1 MQLFNL
7 IILCLLTACVPNFAA
22 PNRAEDTPD
31 LWERE
36 LHVEYQ
42 LAFEKRLYVNL
53 EEIHDLE
60 AKTRAALLDTSIAVR
75 NLAAAQQHHHKLK
88 SYLSYLY
95 IANALEDSG
104 LIRKNLT
111 AIVLDKLRQT
121 PAAQVDVTRSNE
133 DFYQQAVAGEF
144 NTTDIDRT
152 AQQEFFQALLA
163 TIVMMTEDTLRLQ
176 YHLFPFMADDFRS
189 ICRRYRNE
197 DCAWFAANTQGLD
210 LPHQPFSAIEQV
222 TTSVNDTVDKMN
234 IVINT
239 LNRLKATKQRFIFKE
254 TDFENKKVV
263 QLYQYYELVL
273 MDALQNGVLPV
284 MFADVFRQRSGNVWL
299 KQNGVS
305 AVNNQLLTAVT
316 AATVATALRETQQN
330 LLDGLVQLRKM
341 QKAKSPPSAK
351 KIYQWVVNN
360 EVATARVIAQ
370 NPAQTLVVA
379 HVLHKYQDEA
389 RNPLLLLMD
398 TAITTVELS
407 CLMLIVPAL
416 ASSAI
421 PALAVFNLPRNIAFV
436 GTLMNFPW
444 IGMTQTKHVIARNRY
459 LMLEQAL
466 LRGSSQRVT
475 YSLKLLHEMQR
486 LRKYAIISG
495 GLGLAMS
502 VPAMNYII
510 NHTDV
515 GFRNNLV
522 DIVSSV
528 FADYEN
534 FTLFM
539 YENRI
544 DMSESD
550 LEIKLGH

>member
-1 MQLFNL
+1 MQLLNF
-7 IILCLLTACVPNFAA
+7 IILCFLAACAPNFAA
-22 PNRAEDTPD
+22 LHSAEDTPD

-53 EEIHDLE
+53 EEMHDLE
-60 AKTRAALLDTSIAVR
+60 AKTRVALQDTSIAIR
-75 NLAAAQQHHHKLK
+75 NLTVAQQHHHKLK

-95 IANALEDSG
+95 IANVLEDSG
-104 LIRKNLT
+104 MIRKNLT
-111 AIVLDKLRQT
+111 ALVLDKLRQT
-121 PAAQVDVTRSNE
+121 PAALIDVTPSNE
-133 DFYQQAVAGEF
+133 DFYQQAVSGEF
-144 NTTDIDRT
+144 STKDIDST
-152 AQQEFFQALLA
+152 MQQEFFQALLA

-176 YHLFPFMADDFRS
+176 YHLFPFMADDFS
-189 ICRRYRNE
+189 AICRRYRSE
-197 DCAWFAANTQGLD
+197 DCAWLASNTQRLK
-210 LPHQPFSAIEQV
+210 LPNHSFSEIAQV
-222 TTSVNDTVDKMN
+222 TTHVNDTVDELN
-234 IVINT
+234 IAINT
-239 LNRLKATKQRFIFKE
+239 LNRLQATKQKFIFKE

-273 MDALQNGVLPV
+273 TNALQSGVLPV
-284 MFADVFRQRSGNVWL
+284 MFADAFRQRSGNVWL

-305 AVNNQLLTAVT
+305 AVNNKLLTVVT
-316 AATVATALRETQQN
+316 AMTVATSLRETQQN

-341 QKAKSPPSAK
+341 QKDKALLHDK

-360 EVATARVIAQ
+360 EVAVARVIAR
-370 NPAQTLVVA
+370 NPSQALVVA
-379 HVLHKYQDEA
+379 HVLHKYQDKA
-389 RNPLLLLMD
+389 RNPLLLMMD
-398 TAITTVELS
+398 TAITKVELS
-407 CLMLIVPAL
+407 CLLLIVPAL
-416 ASSAI
+416 AGGAI
-421 PALAVFNLPRNIAFV
+421 PSLAVYNLPRAIAFV

-466 LRGSSQRVT
+466 LRGSSQRIT

-544 DMSESD
+544 ETSESE